1 MNDDELGARI
11 KRALFRDGR
20 LSEQSVSVT
29 VRQGV
34 VTLAGSV
41 QSYRR
46 KLAAQE
52 IAASFEGCRD
62 VVNRLTVHPV
72 SPLPDDQV
80 AEYVRQSLEAHADIT
95 KEVITV
101 SVRRGIVTLT
111 GHVSNPFERLIAEDI
126 ALSVRGV
133 RSVENL
139 LSVDLDS
146 AIEDEALCREIQSAL
161 SLARGLRDVNLRV
174 AVSANTAVLSGT
186 VGELWQKET
195 AESVVRRFRPWS
207 IRNEI
212 VVSRD

>member
-41 QSYRR
+41 HSYRR

-133 RSVENL
+133 RSAENL

-161 SLARGLRDVNLRV
+161 SLARGLKDVNVRV

-212 VVSRD
+212 VVTRN

>member
-20 LSEQSVSVT
+20 LSEQSVSVM